1 MLPLSVLLTL
11 LLACAEAPPPPDARR
26 LVEAGTEQ
34 ADLLEALGYVDGT
47 VDPDADKRGVLVH
60 EAGRPSPGL
69 RFYYSRTQ
77 EQAWLIDLDG
87 QPVAHWAADT
97 PAAWQHVH
105 LDPDTGDLIVLMK
118 DVGLVALHRDG
129 STRWTWEG
137 RTHHDLDVDDAGRIH
152 VLSRHARRMPE
163 LHDSLDVL
171 EDVVAVLSPD
181 GALIEEWSVLDAL
194 RSSPYAFLLPD
205 TSKVR
210 ARPGATA
217 DLDLLHT
224 NHVEVFDGR
233 LADRS
238 PLFARGNLLLSMR
251 NIHTVAILDG
261 DSHEILWLWGPGNL
275 TFQHDP
281 VLLDDGHILLFDN
294 GTKRSRVVEL
304 DPLTDQVSWRYD
316 GPPRFFSK
324 TRGSV
329 QRLDNGDTLIT
340 ISDSGYVREVDPEGE
355 TVWEFANPD
364 VDAAGLRGA
373 VWRMTAYPP
382 GSLHFLDA
390 PVGGSS
396 GAPVPGDGATGG

>member
-1 MLPLSVLLTL
+1 MPPLLLPLLLAL
-11 LLACAEAPPPPDARR
+11 LLACGQPADPPDPRR

-34 ADLLEALGYVDGT
+34 ADLLQALGYVDGT

-60 EAGRPSPGL
+60 EPGRPAPGL

-87 QPVAHWAADT
+87 RPVAHWAADT
-97 PAAWQHVH
+97 EAPWQHVH

-118 DVGLVALHRDG
+118 DVGLVALRRDG
-129 STRWTWEG
+129 RIRWTFRA
-137 RTHHDLDVDDAGRIH
+137 RTHHDLDVDADGRIH
-152 VLSRHARRMPE
+152 VLSRHARRIPD
-163 LHDSLDVL
+163 LHESLDVL
-171 EDVVAVLSPD
+171 DDVVTVLTPD
-181 GALIEEWSVLDAL
+181 GDLVEEWSVLEAL
-194 RSSPYAFLLPD
+194 RASPYAFLLPD
-205 TSKVR
+205 TGAVR

-224 NHVEVFDGR
+224 NHVEVFDGA

-238 PLFARGNLLLSMR
+238 PLYARGNVLLSMR

-281 VLLDDGHILLFDN
+281 VLLDDGHILIFDN

-304 DPLTDQVSWRYD
+304 DPLTNRVTWRYD

-329 QRLDNGDTLIT
+329 QRLENGNTLIT
-340 ISDSGYVREVDPEGE
+340 ISDSGYVREVDADGT

-364 VDAAGLRGA
+364 VDETGLRGA
-373 VWRMTAYPP
+373 IWRMTAYPP
-382 GSLHFLDA
+382 GSLPFVDA
-390 PVGGSS
+390 AGPISGGRVGG
-396 GAPVPGDGATGG
+396 GVAGD